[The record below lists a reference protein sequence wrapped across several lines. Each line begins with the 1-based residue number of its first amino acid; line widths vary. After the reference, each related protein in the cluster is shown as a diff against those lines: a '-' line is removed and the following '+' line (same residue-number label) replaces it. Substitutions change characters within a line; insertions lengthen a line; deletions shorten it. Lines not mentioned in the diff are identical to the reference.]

1 MPIMERDVVLTGKE
15 NGTHTIDLPITALK
29 NVEDT
34 ADVKAKPAEGDYIPL
49 MDSAD
54 NMQMKKVLVSALK
67 ELFSIVV
74 DAELSAASENPVQ
87 NKVLEAALKLKAAA
101 SHMHSA
107 GDINSG
113 VLPAARGGTGT
124 TSIAGLTQAIAT
136 ALTGSA
142 DLAGQLSAAMG
153 ACKIQ
158 TGSYTGTGTYGSANP
173 CSLTF
178 DFVPRIMA
186 LMRNG
191 SLFSQSSNGLSYQI
205 LTPFVLEQQI
215 GSMMSDGT
223 YGIMGTSVLVLSWN
237 GKSVTWYAK
246 SSNNAYYVTAY
257 SQANVA
263 GQTYHYLA
271 LG

>member
-49 MDSAD
+49 MDSTD

-178 DFVPRIMA
+178 DFVPKFLYVRPAENSPMNVNDEWIWTGEISRIVSRTFCWDLAGTTMKWWYD
-186 LMRNG
+186 NFG
-191 SLFSQSSNGLSYQI
+191 SDY
-205 LTPFVLEQQI
+205 
-215 GSMMSDGT
+215 SDRQLNS
-223 YGIMGTSVLVLSWN
+223 TSKEYFWI
-237 GKSVTWYAK
+237 
-246 SSNNAYYVTAY
+246 
-257 SQANVA
+257 
-263 GQTYHYLA
+263 A